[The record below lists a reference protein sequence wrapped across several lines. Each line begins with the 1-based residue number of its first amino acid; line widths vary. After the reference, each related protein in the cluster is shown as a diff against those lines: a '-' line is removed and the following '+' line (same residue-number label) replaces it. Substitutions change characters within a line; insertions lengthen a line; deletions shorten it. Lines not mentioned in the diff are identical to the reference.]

1 VGYDF
6 QPDPG
11 FVVRDG
17 LPGGPET
24 CEVMQEKLDNL
35 GQAVRTSM
43 VFLGLT
49 KEKLIEIA
57 EEANLDDFFLS
68 NIKSAERITELIQAA
83 LARYMVAMANIDAR
97 QH

>member
-1 VGYDF
+1 MAHDF
-6 QPDPG
+6 QPEPT
-11 FVVRDG
+11 FVVRNG

-24 CEVMQEKLDNL
+24 CEAMRETLDNL
-35 GQAVRTSM
+35 GQAVRTS
-43 VFLGLT
+43 VLFLGLS